1 MVKQYNLKERFNS
14 YLDEIENYGMRWE
27 RLDDEYHSGMSKKRL
42 LEWLEAAYHRGA
54 KDIANDTLDTLRIYG
69 TAVAGLND
77 KLYNATEAF
86 DSSADNLK
94 VYYDLMFKDEK

>member
-1 MVKQYNLKERFNS
+1 MVKQYNPKEGFES
-14 YLDEIENYGMRWE
+14 YLTEIENYGMRYE
-27 RLDDEYHSGMSKKRL
+27 RLYAEFDVGMTHNRL
-42 LEWLEAAYHRGA
+42 EEWLWAAYKCGA
-54 KDIANDTLDTLRIYG
+54 QDMANDTLDTLRIYG

-86 DSSADNLK
+86 DSSADNLE